1 MRLKRLSVCVSVSQ
15 SELAEM
21 LGYTRPIVNKE
32 LRRLADEGLIRI
44 TYRHIAVPQPTLLH
58 QVALPKS

>member
-1 MRLKRLSVCVSVSQ
+1 
-15 SELAEM
+15 M

-44 TYRHIAVPQPTLLH
+44 TYRQIAVVDAGLL
-58 QVALPKS
+58 QRVATDSV